1 MHIRDRIKE
10 LRRVR
15 AGDLKPHPKNWRVH
29 SESQWN
35 ALRGLLA
42 EIGYAEDQGAP

>member
-15 AGDLKPHPKNWRVH
+15 AGDLKPRHMATRAIAVELEW
-29 SESQWN
+29 
-35 ALRGLLA
+35 
-42 EIGYAEDQGAP
+42 